1 MHLSM
6 AGANRCVVANGWLLT
21 RGLGLN
27 IKVIRRW
34 YIEMEPQC
42 HDSFSMVLRSEA
54 LTVILKDKFTMQI
67 IKLHQNVTIRKL
79 QKVKGN
85 S

>member
-1 MHLSM
+1 
-6 AGANRCVVANGWLLT
+6 
-21 RGLGLN
+21 
-27 IKVIRRW
+27 
-34 YIEMEPQC
+34 MEPQC

-67 IKLHQNVTIRKL
+67 IKLHQNVTIRKFHE
-79 QKVKGN
+79 VKGN